1 MSKYGL
7 LSTYSSVLCNG
18 RGEKFACANFGDA
31 NRLRLSVNADCEAYE
46 ARIAELEA
54 ERDALQQKLDAV
66 VHELS
71 LFGKPSHERIHA
83 AIAIV
88 EGRDNG

>member
-1 MSKYGL
+1 MDY
-7 LSTYSSVLCNG
+7 YQVSVQCTMVALIDSPG
-18 RGEKFACANFGDA
+18 AEWAKREDVEK
-31 NRLRLSVNADCEAYE
+31 L
-46 ARIAELEA
+46 IA
-54 ERDALQQKLDAV
+54 ERDALQRKLDAV
-66 VHELS
+66 VYELS